1 MNQTGRVHRT
11 LAILGVALVASC
23 TPMRKAT
30 DPNTSAGYLAKDAVP
45 DSLTLLPPPPAAGSA
60 ALAHDEEVHASAQAL
75 RNTPRY
81 QLAALDA
88 DMSFPQGAG
97 AFACTLGIPI
107 DAEHTP
113 RLLQLLRRSILDAG
127 RSTGSAKNQYRRPR
141 PFMAHEEPTCTP
153 QDESILRGNGSY
165 PSGHTTAGWTWA
177 LVLAEV
183 DPSRAGS
190 ILARGRSFGE
200 SRLVCNVHWQSDIL
214 EGRFLGAAVVSQLH
228 AVAEFRDDVEA
239 ARRELGEVRA
249 KGLPPNR
256 DCALEAEALKQKI
269 PGVL

>member
-1 MNQTGRVHRT
+1 MNQTLRIQRT
-11 LAILGVALVASC
+11 LAMLGVALIASC
-23 TPMRKAT
+23 APMRNAT
-30 DPNTSAGYLAKDAVP
+30 APNTSAGYLAKEAVP

-60 ALAHDEEVHASAQAL
+60 ALAHDEEVHASALAL

-81 QLAALDA
+81 QQAALDA
-88 DMSFPQGAG
+88 DLSFPQGAG
-97 AFACTLGIPI
+97 AFACALGVPI

-141 PFMAHEEPTCTP
+141 PFMVHEEPTCKP

-165 PSGHTTAGWTWA
+165 PSGHAAAGWTWA

-183 DPSRAGS
+183 DPSRAGA

-228 AVAEFRDDVEA
+228 SVAEFRDDVEA
-239 ARRELGEVRA
+239 ARREMEAVRT

-256 DCALEAEALKQKI
+256 DCALEAEALQQKI